1 MERRKS
7 LIALPLNPSP
17 GCYNLP
23 SSLLPHPLPIV
34 NPSPPPPLFSRVLQ
48 AAFPLASCVPA
59 LLHTDSSAALQ
70 LSAVPPS
77 LLRLTKK
84 HCTSARQK
92 PHNLEPFDRVSKP
105 TSPLNKLKVC
115 WGRGRGRCILEVYAR
130 GNLVQTHPELPVT
143 VLHDQRWKRLPNVF
157 FFFLQV
163 GF

>member
-23 SSLLPHPLPIV
+23 SSLLSPPLPIV

-48 AAFPLASCVPA
+48 AAFPLASCVPP

-105 TSPLNKLKVC
+105 TSLLNKLKVC
-115 WGRGRGRCILEVYAR
+115 WGGGEVYFGGLCQRKSCPNPSRITSDRSAR
-130 GNLVQTHPELPVT
+130 PEMETATECL
-143 VLHDQRWKRLPNVF
+143 F
-157 FFFLQV
+157 FFSKWAFN
-163 GF
+163 